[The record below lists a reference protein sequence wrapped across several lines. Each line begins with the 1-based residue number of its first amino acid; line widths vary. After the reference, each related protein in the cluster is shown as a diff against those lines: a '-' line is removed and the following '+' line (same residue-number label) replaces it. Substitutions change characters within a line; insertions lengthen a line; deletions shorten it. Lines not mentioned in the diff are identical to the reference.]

1 MYHYALKDYAQKDIA
16 DRIFVQR
23 MHEALDVGGELSA
36 LDARATSEAKKCVS
50 KHRAGAWIVMDH
62 F

>member
-23 MHEALDVGGELSA
+23 MHEAIDVGGELSA
-36 LDARATSEAKKCVS
+36 LDARATSKRRRDVGREDEASFQVS
-50 KHRAGAWIVMDH
+50 Q
-62 F
+62 